1 MKLHFL
7 RFSFLLMLFG
17 TLNGMAQEAVT
28 AAPNPEALF
37 TSPDKTL
44 HTNKQAAY
52 HIMKDLLEANHWEL
66 ADRYIDETYI
76 QHNPNAANGRKAVVD
91 FFTKVLKVQPSPIP
105 DKMQTKI
112 VSVMAEGDLVSVAT
126 VRVEKDAKDPSKTYT
141 TTWFDQW
148 RFRNGKAIEHWDCA
162 LKMN

>member
-1 MKLHFL
+1 MKANFL
-7 RFSFLLMLFG
+7 RFSFLLLLLGAFDS
-17 TLNGMAQEAVT
+17 MAQEAVT

-91 FFTKVLKVQPSPIP
+91 FFTNVLKVQPSPIP
-105 DKMQTKI
+105 DKMKTKI

-148 RFRNGKAIEHWDCA
+148 RFRNGKAVEHWDCA